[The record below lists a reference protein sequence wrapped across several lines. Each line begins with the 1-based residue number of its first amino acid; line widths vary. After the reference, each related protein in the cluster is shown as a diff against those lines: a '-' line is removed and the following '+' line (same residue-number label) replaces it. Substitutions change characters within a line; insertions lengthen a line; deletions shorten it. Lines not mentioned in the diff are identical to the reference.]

1 MKKGTFFVLSGPSG
15 CGKGTVL
22 KEVLKRGGDN
32 VAYSVSATSR
42 APRAEERE
50 GKNYYF
56 KTRSEF
62 ESLIAAGAF
71 VEYTET
77 YGNYYGTLKS
87 EVEKS
92 ISAGKSIILEI
103 DPVGAR
109 NVRRE
114 YPDAVLVFL
123 VAPDLEILKQR
134 LKGRGSEDENTFRIR
149 HEAALS
155 EMENATLYDYV
166 VVNDEVSRAADDILA
181 IIRAENLR
189 TKNSIEILSGI
200 KGGKQL

>member
-42 APRAEERE
+42 APRAEETE

-62 ESLIAAGAF
+62 ENLIAAGAF

-92 ISAGKSIILEI
+92 MSAGKNIILEI

-149 HEAALS
+149 HEAVLS

-189 TKNSIEILSGI
+189 TKNSIEILSEI